1 MRGSTWSRVVTL
13 GSVSVLGAAYAIVSQ
28 GCSSSGSNAT
38 TPPAQSVGVTCS
50 NPTLTVAFDPA
61 YSTYIPNS
69 THTFQI
75 PFGILELTP
84 ADNPNVKWTVSDP
97 SKLAIVNG
105 SVDFGSGPAYAS
117 AMGTTQGVGDVI
129 VVATNGSTE
138 CGATTLHIS
147 QASDD
152 DWMIGSARYNMGT
165 LLQRVSSG
173 QLAYLDGGTQAACTN
188 CHGATATM
196 GSYATVE
203 HTPEQT
209 GGFSDSDL
217 IGIFTMGVVP
227 PGGYFDSSI
236 VRQTTWSRFHQWGMT
251 PDQAQGVV
259 VYLRSLTPAPQAG
272 MANLPPR
279 NYGDGGRG
287 GGSSGG
293 SGSSS
298 GSPTTQPDSSPG
310 DDASTGADATMSSDG
325 SPESGTD

>member
-1 MRGSTWSRVVTL
+1 MRGSTWSRVVAL
-13 GSVSVLGAAYAIVSQ
+13 GSVSVLGAACAIVSQ
-28 GCSSSGSNAT
+28 ACSSSSKPT
-38 TPPAQSVGVTCS
+38 TQPGQSAGVTCS
-50 NPTLTVAFDPA
+50 NPTLTVAFDPG

-75 PFGILELTP
+75 PFGVLELGP
-84 ADNPNVKWTVSDP
+84 SDNPNVTWTVSDP
-97 SKLAIVNG
+97 SKLAIVSG
-105 SVDFGSGPAYAS
+105 GVDFGMDQGYAS

-129 VVATNGSTE
+129 VVATKGTQ

-152 DWMIGSARYNMGT
+152 DWTIGNARYNMGT

-173 QLAYLDGGTQAACTN
+173 QLAHIDGGMDAACTN
-188 CHGATATM
+188 CHGPTAMNATYT
-196 GSYATVE
+196 TVE

-209 GGFSDSDL
+209 GGFSDSNL
-217 IGIFTMGVVP
+217 VGIFTMGVVP
-227 PGGYFDSSI
+227 AGGYFDSSI
-236 VRQTTWSRFHQWGMT
+236 VRQATWHRFHQWAMT

-279 NYGDGGRG
+279 SYDGGG
-287 GGSSGG
+287 YPGGSSSGGG

-298 GSPTTQPDSSPG
+298 GTTPEPDSSTG
-310 DDASTGADATMSSDG
+310 DDSSAGGDAPPSSDG
-325 SPESGTD
+325 AAEAGTD